1 MQEGLVV
8 RVQDNLKYPWW
19 GALGAVAIV
28 PLNVSADG
36 MAMQVGRQLTDAD
49 IVWPGV
55 TAPPALPASICNA
68 SGQKAPSQCSA
79 CDLRNPDNSR
89 CWGAIGECCS

>member
-1 MQEGLVV
+1 VQEGLVV
-8 RVQDNLKYPWW
+8 RVQDNLRYPRW

-28 PLNVSADG
+28 PLIVSADA

-55 TAPPALPASICNA
+55 TAPPALPASICNV